1 MFAEMGEEMVPVI
14 AGLLF
19 ACVFLTFA
27 VIMLSAF
34 RPWLQAFMSG
44 TPVSVMDILG
54 MRLRRTDVSQ
64 VVQTLIMARQ
74 AGIALQCQQ
83 VEKAYL
89 QGVDLEKVT
98 LAMIEAKKLR
108 QDLTFEDLVD
118 AELAGRLAEKLGR

>member
-1 MFAEMGEEMVPVI
+1 
-14 AGLLF
+14 
-19 ACVFLTFA
+19 
-27 VIMLSAF
+27 
-34 RPWLQAFMSG
+34 MSG
-44 TPVSVMDILG
+44 PPVSVMDILG
-54 MRLRRTDVSQ
+54 MRLRRTDVNQ
-64 VVQTLIMARQ
+64 IVRTLIMARQ